1 MRTVFDEKLAEI
13 HRDLLELGVLVN
25 RAITNAVKAFV
36 NYDMELAEEIIENDL
51 RINKKENE
59 IDQKCSAIIALQQP
73 NTSDL
78 RRVIAV
84 IRASSNLERM
94 GDHAQNIAEATI
106 NIKEEKHKPE
116 LEEIIRSMGIQVI
129 QMSSDII
136 DAFVDYDVEAA
147 REIAQRD
154 ETVDNKYNL
163 LRLTALETM
172 REDPE
177 TVLAASDYSFIGRDL
192 ERIGDYVTNI
202 AEGIVYLDSG
212 EVVDLGNKR

>member
-177 TVLAASDYSFIGRDL
+177 TVLAVSDYSFIGRDL

-212 EVVDLGNKR
+212 EVVDLGSKR

>member
-36 NYDMELAEEIIENDL
+36 NYDMELAKEIIDNDL

-106 NIKEEKHKPE
+106 NIKEEKHNPE

-136 DAFVDYDVEAA
+136 DAFVDFNVEAA
-147 REIAQRD
+147 EEIAHRD

-163 LRLTALETM
+163 LRLTAIETM

-212 EVVDLGNKR
+212 KVVDLGSKR

>member
-36 NYDMELAEEIIENDL
+36 NYDMELAKEIIDNDL

-106 NIKEEKHKPE
+106 NIKEEKHNPE

-136 DAFVDYDVEAA
+136 DAFVDFNVEAA
-147 REIAQRD
+147 EEIAHRD

-163 LRLTALETM
+163 LRLTTIETM

-212 EVVDLGNKR
+212 KVVDLGSKR